1 MMSAMGYTRNG
12 NKRSPWL
19 LALVGLFAV
28 AVLSLS
34 AYLLTTPGA
43 NVDTQFKKAPG
54 SNQLKGSTDK

>member
-1 MMSAMGYTRNG
+1 
-12 NKRSPWL
+12 
-19 LALVGLFAV
+19 LFAV